1 MRRREG
7 HVKVD
12 FRRMALALTGLM
24 SLASAGCVRSRREV
38 MLILS
43 TNAPCGTVDRVKITI
58 YRAGSSVATYDQT
71 FARADCTPNLPEALP
86 RSPLAADREFRLGI
100 VDSKRSDDRV
110 RIDVQGIG
118 VNGVALNASVETD
131 FVDDMVYGVPVML
144 SVQCVGVACGAGTS
158 CALRPGTGI
167 AACGS
172 IYRQPGTFGTF
183 PMAVTILDP
192 SDLDG
197 RDQ

>member
-1 MRRREG
+1 MKAG
-7 HVKVD
+7 S
-12 FRRMALALTGLM
+12 RRMAWVLTGVM
-24 SLASAGCVRSRREV
+24 SVASAGCVRSRREV

-43 TNAPCGTVDRVKITI
+43 TNAPCGTFDRVKVTL
-58 YRAGSSVATYDQT
+58 YRTGSSVATYDQT
-71 FARADCTPNLPEALP
+71 FARFDCRPNLPEALP
-86 RSPLAADREFRLGI
+86 QSPLATNQEFRLGI

-118 VNGVALNASVETD
+118 VNGVALNASAETD
-131 FVDDMVYGVPVML
+131 FVDDMVYGVPIVL
-144 SVQCVGVACGAGTS
+144 AAQCVGVVCGAGTS
-158 CALRPGTGI
+158 CTLRPGTAI

-183 PMAVTILDP
+183 PMAVTIHD
-192 SDLDG
+192 SVDLDG